1 MQMQNWTNIASL
13 RFCISQFIVS
23 FNFNRTR
30 NIMSNTQ
37 KLLVFFVVGFFML
50 SMNWSKNTQI
60 SLEKKTVAQTDSTIK
75 YDEATGLVVSEGLEL
90 VVAHCTGC
98 HSSKLIT
105 QFHTDRQGWLE
116 KIRWMQQ
123 KQKLWDLGEAEPK
136 ILDYLSKNY
145 PPTEKVNRRAS
156 LKNIKWYKL

>member
-1 MQMQNWTNIASL
+1 
-13 RFCISQFIVS
+13 
-23 FNFNRTR
+23 
-30 NIMSNTQ
+30 MSNIHKFSILILSTF
-37 KLLVFFVVGFFML
+37 LLM
-50 SMNWSKNTQI
+50 SMGLKQENYQVNNSKNT
-60 SLEKKTVAQTDSTIK
+60 AFTDSTIK
-75 YDEATGLVVSEGLEL
+75 YDETTGLVVSEHLNL
-90 VVAHCTGC
+90 VIANCTGC

-145 PPTEKVNRRAS
+145 APVEKVNRRAN
-156 LKNIKWYKL
+156 LRKIDWYKL

>member
-1 MQMQNWTNIASL
+1 MNNIHKLSIL
-13 RFCISQFIVS
+13 IVS
-23 FNFNRTR
+23 AFLL
-30 NIMSNTQ
+30 MSMGLKQENYQ
-37 KLLVFFVVGFFML
+37 VNK
-50 SMNWSKNTQI
+50 SS
-60 SLEKKTVAQTDSTIK
+60 SDSTIK
-75 YDEATGLVVSEGLEL
+75 YDEATGLVVSEHLNL
-90 VVAHCTGC
+90 VIANCTAC

-145 PPTEKVNRRAS
+145 PAVEKVNRRAN
-156 LKNIKWYKL
+156 LRKIDWYKL

>member
-1 MQMQNWTNIASL
+1 MNNIHKFSILILSAYLLMSMGLKQENYQVNKLSNIAFS
-13 RFCISQFIVS
+13 
-23 FNFNRTR
+23 
-30 NIMSNTQ
+30 
-37 KLLVFFVVGFFML
+37 
-50 SMNWSKNTQI
+50 
-60 SLEKKTVAQTDSTIK
+60 DSTIK
-75 YDEATGLVVSEGLEL
+75 YDEATGLVVSEHLNL
-90 VVAHCTGC
+90 VIAHCTAC

-145 PPTEKVNRRAS
+145 SPVEKVNRRAN
-156 LKNIKWYKL
+156 LKKIDWYKL

>member
-1 MQMQNWTNIASL
+1 MKNIHKLSILVVSSFLLISMSL
-13 RFCISQFIVS
+13 KQEKYKPISVS
-23 FNFNRTR
+23 TK
-30 NIMSNTQ
+30 I
-37 KLLVFFVVGFFML
+37 L
-50 SMNWSKNTQI
+50 I
-60 SLEKKTVAQTDSTIK
+60 DTIK
-75 YDEATGLVVSEGLEL
+75 YDKTTGLVVSEGLNL
-90 VVAHCTGC
+90 VITHCTAC

-136 ILDYLSKNY
+136 ILAYLAKNY

-156 LKNIKWYKL
+156 LKTINWHKL

>member
-1 MQMQNWTNIASL
+1 MNNIHKFSILIISAFLLMIMGLKQENHQVNNSL
-13 RFCISQFIVS
+13 
-23 FNFNRTR
+23 
-30 NIMSNTQ
+30 
-37 KLLVFFVVGFFML
+37 
-50 SMNWSKNTQI
+50 
-60 SLEKKTVAQTDSTIK
+60 KTVSSDSTIK
-75 YDEATGLVVSEGLEL
+75 YDETTGLVISEHLNL
-90 VVAHCTGC
+90 VIANCTAC

-145 PPTEKVNRRAS
+145 PPVEKVNRRAN
-156 LKNIKWYKL
+156 LKKIDWYKL